1 MDDVPGVKGVG
12 PKTAAKLIRK
22 HGNINNLFAAVDSG
36 ADKEALG
43 VGARLRLNLLAD
55 HAQVLLARQLIR
67 LRTDLDVRGH
77 LSNTSETETT
87 MDLDALLRMR
97 SPYSEELRA
106 AVQALETP
114 ALLFPLQ
121 SCGLLK

>member
-1 MDDVPGVKGVG
+1 
-12 PKTAAKLIRK
+12 LIRK
-22 HGNINNLFAAVDSG
+22 FGNINSLYAAVDSG

-55 HAQVLLARQLIR
+55 HAQVLLARQLIK

-77 LSNTSETETT
+77 LRNSSETT

-106 AVQALETP
+106 VVEALETP
-114 ALLFPLQ
+114 ALLSPLQ

>member
-55 HAQVLLARQLIR
+55 HAQVLLARQLIK

-77 LSNTSETETT
+77 LRNISETT

-106 AVQALETP
+106 VVEALETP
-114 ALLFPLQ
+114 ALLSPLQ

>member
-55 HAQVLLARQLIR
+55 HAQVLLARQLIK

-77 LSNTSETETT
+77 INTSETT

-97 SPYSEELRA
+97 SPYAEELRA

-114 ALLFPLQ
+114 ALLLPLQ

>member
-22 HGNINNLFAAVDSG
+22 FGNINSLYAAVDSG

-55 HAQVLLARQLIR
+55 HAQVLLARQLIK

-77 LSNTSETETT
+77 LTSETT

-106 AVQALETP
+106 VVEALETP
-114 ALLFPLQ
+114 ALLSPLQ